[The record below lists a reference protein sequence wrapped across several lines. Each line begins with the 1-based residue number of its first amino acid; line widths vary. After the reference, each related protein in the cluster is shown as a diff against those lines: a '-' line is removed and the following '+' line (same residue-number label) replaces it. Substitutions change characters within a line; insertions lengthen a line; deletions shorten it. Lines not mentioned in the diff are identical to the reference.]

1 MRYNRCKESVMNK
14 MRHRLMFRQVQG
26 EGPNNPPF
34 DFLKAK
40 MAADVCWAIDS
51 TLNTCGNI
59 LRTCFSVP
67 NIRDINKTLMDKM
80 KILLD
85 SIKVSC
91 LLSKFIV

>member
-14 MRHRLMFRQVQG
+14 MRHRLMFRQVQA
-26 EGPNNPPF
+26 EGPF
-34 DFLKAK
+34 DSLKAK

-67 NIRDINKTLMDKM
+67 NIRDINKTLMGKM

-91 LLSKFIV
+91 LILQIII

>member
-1 MRYNRCKESVMNK
+1 MNK

-34 DFLKAK
+34 DYLKAK

-91 LLSKFIV
+91 LLSKFII